1 MIPIKTESIPG
12 MFWDGLGSYVYGY
25 KDKHG
30 DWDYIGKGVGNRVLS
45 HIKTKG
51 FDIENAWI
59 IASNLEDFDDG
70 TDGSAHA
77 LETLLIINHKPK
89 HNSVSGRYQENI
101 TMTSLRGLITQYQ
114 DAQRNNHTEC
124 AELLLKYPDQFST
137 VGQVSS
143 TTSGWKII
151 SKSLGRSTYVTLYQ
165 DTEEGYKLEVQVGKT
180 VEDGPGNADSIEES
194 LRERLDT
201 EVFRADNRTVQFFVE
216 GEEESIQAW
225 ADLTGA

>member
-1 MIPIKTESIPG
+1 MIPIKTESIPKV
-12 MFWDGLGSYVYGY
+12 FWDGLGSYVYGY
-25 KDKHG
+25 RDKHG

-45 HIKTKG
+45 HVKSKG

-70 TDGSAHA
+70 DDGSAHA

-101 TMTSLRGLITQYQ
+101 IMTSLRGLITQHQ

-124 AELLLKYPDQFST
+124 AETLLKYPDQFST

-143 TTSGWKII
+143 TTSGWKIV
-151 SKSLGRSTYVTLYQ
+151 SKSLGRSTYVNFYQ
-165 DTEEGYKLEVQVGKT
+165 DTEEGFKVEIQVGRT
-180 VEDGPGNADSIEES
+180 VEEGPAIADQFEES
-194 LRERLDT
+194 LNERLDL
-201 EVFRADNRTVQFFVE
+201 EVVRADGRTVHFFVE
-216 GEEESIQAW
+216 DEEEAVQYY